1 MMDVNRET
9 HNRETHKPH
18 TAVSD
23 SSPANDNQLKPL
35 SFGRSVFPEGAVARI
50 FKPSRSAMTSGTPRT
65 KGWRLVF
72 ERRSAPFIE
81 PLMGYTGSTD
91 TLTQVELE
99 FPTLESAIRYAERQ
113 GLTYR
118 VQRQASS
125 AAAAAKQRT
134 RRRTYRSPH
143 AFSDSTLLRLGLAAR
158 QESYGQALDAG
169 LQTHVYDPATWPS
182 PIDVVGDRTL
192 TLQAKRTILMNWAW
206 TEYLIDR
213 AINEGM
219 PENDRPSRLH
229 EVEQALLDLE
239 RNAERR
245 DLQPTI
251 NRDAA

>member
-9 HNRETHKPH
+9 HNRETQKPN

-23 SSPANDNQLKPL
+23 TWPANDNQRQPL

-50 FKPSRSAMTSGTPRT
+50 FKPSRSVMTSGTPRT
-65 KGWRLVF
+65 KGWQLVF

-81 PLMGYTGSTD
+81 PLMGYTGCTD
-91 TLTQVELE
+91 TLPQVELE

-113 GLTYR
+113 GLTYT
-118 VQRQASS
+118 VQRRVNKP
-125 AAAAAKQRT
+125 AAKQRT
-134 RRRTYRSPH
+134 RRRTYRPH

-158 QESYGQALDAG
+158 QESYGQAPDAG
-169 LQTHVYDPATWPS
+169 LQTHDGPATWPS
-182 PIDVVGDRTL
+182 PADVVCDRTL

-219 PENDRPSRLH
+219 SENDRPSRLH

-239 RNAERR
+239 RNVERR

>member
-9 HNRETHKPH
+9 HNRETHKPD
-18 TAVSD
+18 TAVSG
-23 SSPANDNQLKPL
+23 SWPANDNQRKPL
-35 SFGRSVFPEGAVARI
+35 SFGRSAFPEDAVARI
-50 FKPSRSAMTSGTPRT
+50 FRPSRSAMTSGTPRT

-72 ERRSAPFIE
+72 ERRSAPFLE

-118 VQRQASS
+118 VQRQMSK
-125 AAAAAKQRT
+125 AAAAKQRT
-134 RRRTYRSPH
+134 SRRTHRLTH
-143 AFSDSTLLRLGLAAR
+143 VFSDPTLQRLSVAL
-158 QESYGQALDAG
+158 QESYGQALDAA
-169 LQTHVYDPATWPS
+169 LQTHVHDPARWPS
-182 PIDVVGDRTL
+182 PADVVGDRTL

-206 TEYLIDR
+206 TEYLVDQ

-219 PENDRPSRLH
+219 PENNRPSRLH

-239 RNAERR
+239 RDLERR

>member
-1 MMDVNRET
+1 MMEVNRET
-9 HNRETHKPH
+9 HNRETHKTN

-23 SSPANDNQLKPL
+23 SWPANDNQRKPL

-50 FKPSRSAMTSGTPRT
+50 FKPSRSAMTSGTPRRQ
-65 KGWRLVF
+65 GWRLVF
-72 ERRSAPFIE
+72 ERRGAPLIE
-81 PLMGYTGSTD
+81 PLMGYTGCTD

-113 GLTYR
+113 GLTYT
-118 VQRQASS
+118 VQRQMSK
-125 AAAAAKQRT
+125 AAAAKQRT
-134 RRRTYRSPH
+134 SRRTHRLTH
-143 AFSDSTLLRLGLAAR
+143 VFSDPTLQRLSIAL
-158 QESYGQALDAG
+158 QESYGQTPDAAS
-169 LQTHVYDPATWPS
+169 LQNDLSDPATWPS
-182 PIDVVGDRTL
+182 PADVVRDRTL
-192 TLQAKRTILMNWAW
+192 TPQAKRTILMNWAW

-219 PENDRPSRLH
+219 SENDRPSRLH

-239 RNAERR
+239 RNVERR